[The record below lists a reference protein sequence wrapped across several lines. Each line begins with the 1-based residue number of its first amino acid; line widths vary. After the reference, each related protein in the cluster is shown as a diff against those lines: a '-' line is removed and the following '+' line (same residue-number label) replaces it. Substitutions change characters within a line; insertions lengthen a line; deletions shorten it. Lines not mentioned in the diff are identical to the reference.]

1 MTTEDIETFDRVPPQ
16 DLHAEAGALGGM
28 LLSKDAIPDVHQ
40 HINARSYYKPGHGII
55 HDAILELWRK
65 RQPADP
71 ITVTAFLTERGDI
84 VRVGGPGT
92 LHGIV
97 NAVPTA
103 ANAEYYA
110 QIVRERH
117 IQRSLIETGTR
128 LVQRGYDT
136 ENPDST
142 LDAAVAELQQLTQE
156 LRRTSTSRERT
167 LDEMLEEYLED
178 IETGV
183 TDTLP
188 LPYQDLEEV
197 LKPEPGDFI
206 VVAARPAVGKTVV
219 LLDIARHVG
228 IKNRMR
234 ARVASMEMSHKQLTQ
249 RILAAESR
257 VSLHK
262 IRHRQTTEYDDREI
276 RSAIARLTGSP
287 LVVDDSPAVP
297 LSKLR
302 GRLRQLAAM
311 DQLPAVLCVDYLQIM
326 KAETA
331 AGSNRTGEVDSLAR
345 GLKEL
350 AQEFRMVVIA
360 AAQLNRQVEQ
370 RPDKTPTMAD
380 LRESGQIEAEANS
393 VVLLY
398 RDEVYNKD
406 SPRAGELD
414 LIVAKNRQGPTASIT
429 VAFKS
434 YLASAVDMAGS

>member
-1 MTTEDIETFDRVPPQ
+1 MTTDDTFERVPPQ

-40 HINARSYYKPGHGII
+40 HIGARAYYKQAHGII
-55 HDAILELWRK
+55 HDAILDLWRK
-65 RQPADP
+65 GQPADP
-71 ITVTAFLTERGDI
+71 ITVTALLTERGDI

-110 QIVRERH
+110 EIVRERH
-117 IQRSLIETGTR
+117 IQRELIETGTR

-136 ENPDST
+136 ENPEDT
-142 LDAAVAELQQLTQE
+142 LDAAVAELQHLTQQ
-156 LRRTSTSRERT
+156 LRRTSSSRERT

-178 IETGV
+178 LELGV

-188 LPYQDLEEV
+188 LPYADLEAV

-219 LLDIARHVG
+219 LLDIARNVG
-228 IKNRMR
+228 IKHRMR

-249 RILAAESR
+249 RILAAEAK
-257 VSLHK
+257 VALHK
-262 IRHRQTTEYDDREI
+262 IRHRITTTEDDHAI
-276 RSAIARLTGSP
+276 RTAIARITGSP
-287 LVVDDSPAVP
+287 LTVDDSPAVP

-302 GRLRQLAAM
+302 GRLRQLAAL

-326 KAETA
+326 KAEAA
-331 AGSNRTGEVDSLAR
+331 AGANRTGEVDSLAR

-360 AAQLNRQVEQ
+360 AAQLNRQVELRQ
-370 RPDKTPTMAD
+370 DKTPTMAD

-398 RDEVYNKD
+398 RDEVYNKET
-406 SPRAGELD
+406 PRAGELD

-434 YLASAVDMAGS
+434 YLATAIDMGSKD